1 MHTFYGVNKNT
12 RIIWRKKMRDSPK
25 VPFIVLKID
34 PKMYKFGTQ
43 KVERRKKKSKLA
55 IVPKPLYES

>member
-1 MHTFYGVNKNT
+1 
-12 RIIWRKKMRDSPK
+12 MRDSPK

-34 PKMYKFGTQ
+34 PKMYEFGTQ